1 MKINKLIGQ
10 NIILRKVRKSDIRD
24 RVACGRVDEFSFM
37 YGAEANEDKFSLKD
51 GIAWFD
57 SHENRQGLSWVIEYH
72 DKCIGDIFLHQ
83 INKEDR
89 RARMAI
95 GIFDK
100 NYVSK
105 GLGTEAVKLVLC
117 HAFRKLNFHR
127 IDLRVLSY
135 NKRAIKSY
143 KKAGFKKEGVERETA
158 FVRGKWR
165 DDVIMSILD
174 HEYKA

>member
-1 MKINKLIGQ
+1 MKINKLVGQ
-10 NIILRKVRKSDIRD
+10 DIILRKVRKSDIRD
-24 RVACGRVDEFSFM
+24 RVSCGRVDEFLFM
-37 YGAEANEDKFSLKD
+37 YGDEQNKKQFSIKD
-51 GIAWFD
+51 GVDWFD
-57 SHENRQGLSWVIEYH
+57 GHASRQGFSWVIEH
-72 DKCIGDIFLHQ
+72 HGKCIGDIFLHQ
-83 INKEDR
+83 INNKDR

-105 GLGTEAVKLVLC
+105 GLGTETVKLVLC

-127 IDLRVLSY
+127 IDLRVLAY

-143 KKAGFKKEGVERETA
+143 KKAGFKKEGVERETV
-158 FVRGKWR
+158 FVRGKWQ

-174 HEYKA
+174 NEYQA